1 MSNLFL
7 TIFHLNEYSYF
18 IGSHNRGREDGLDAK
33 IGELYFKSTKKEGRI
48 KPTFLIF
55 GLSMIGEA
63 REFKKRYTSM
73 ILCFK
78 PSFNQL
84 HTV

>member
-1 MSNLFL
+1 MN
-7 TIFHLNEYSYF
+7 FHLHKYSYF
-18 IGSHNRGREDGLDAK
+18 IGSYIRYREDGLDTK
-33 IGELYFKSTKKEGRI
+33 IGELYFESTKKEGRI
-48 KPTFLIF
+48 EPTFLIF

-63 REFKKRYTSM
+63 REFKKRYISM